1 MTFSASGPFLTAAF
15 FCESVSTDE
24 DGAITIHRLVDAL
37 EFAIPTEAPPD
48 FPSAESPLIGER
60 VFYLCFKTD
69 SQEDRY
75 HVKIVCEHPDRTESV
90 VFDGPLEIEP
100 MHNGC
105 SLALELTMAF
115 DRPGKR
121 WYRVEL
127 DGQMVTRVPLLVFFE
142 RQIVE

>member
-1 MTFSASGPFLTAAF
+1 MAIPSSGPFLTAAL
-15 FCESVSTDE
+15 FCEDVSYDD

-37 EFAIPTEAPPD
+37 EFQIPNNAPPD
-48 FPSAESPLIGER
+48 FPTPDAPLVGQR
-60 VFYLCFKTD
+60 LFYLCFKTD

-127 DGQMVTRVPLLVFFE
+127 NGQLMTRVPLLVFFE
-142 RQIVE
+142 RNAEE

>member
-1 MTFSASGPFLTAAF
+1 MQSRSSGPFLTAAF
-15 FCESVSTDE
+15 FCESVSTDD

-37 EFAIPTEAPPD
+37 EFQIPAEAPPG
-48 FPSAESPLIGER
+48 FPSANSPVIAQR

-69 SQEDRY
+69 GQEDRY
-75 HVKIVCEHPDRTESV
+75 QVKIVCEHPDGTGSV
-90 VFDGPLEIEP
+90 VFNGPLEIEP

-127 DGQMVTRVPLLVFFE
+127 DGQMVTRAPLLVFFE
-142 RQIVE
+142 RQTDG